1 MNQIIDERRMNWL
14 WIDNEVV
21 DRFGPQIGAY
31 GLAVYAVLA
40 RFADNR
46 TRVAFPAA
54 STIAVLLKLSRNTV
68 LTAIKSLE
76 STEPP
81 LLTVT
86 TFGGGRNA
94 NTYTLNDLAPHK
106 QLPSPTPSKA
116 MSTPTNDNQPPPDLP
131 RSAPQAVVARQMNSS
146 YAPDEQHLRATRAGA
161 ARHMNSS
168 YAPDEQHLRATRAG
182 AARHMN
188 SSYAPHA
195 QELYSY
201 NYTHGTIPIEQDD
214 DDARAREHARANDDN
229 ALSSSS
235 SSSPSS
241 PSLESSSFQPPV
253 LETWEDLEGEYGVE
267 LVRQAVEAAPDDKRN
282 SLKYVAGILK
292 NWRREGADQ
301 RRNRRKRSDPFA
313 HDAGQAGGAE
323 EVCAP
328 DGADLPA
335 ADPPPPPAPSS
346 AWQVVV
352 EQIALGVPKSAAFS
366 LRNSTSDAR
375 LENSTL
381 IVEATDKQIATWL
394 ENRLGRAI
402 KETWNRCHP
411 GLPVT
416 QVVVTKCDDAN

>member
-1 MNQIIDERRMNWL
+1 MN
-14 WIDNEVV
+14 
-21 DRFGPQIGAY
+21 G
-31 GLAVYAVLA
+31 
-40 RFADNR
+40 
-46 TRVAFPAA
+46 
-54 STIAVLLKLSRNTV
+54 SR
-68 LTAIKSLE
+68 SPR
-76 STEPP
+76 EP
-81 LLTVT
+81 
-86 TFGGGRNA
+86 
-94 NTYTLNDLAPHK
+94 
-106 QLPSPTPSKA
+106 
-116 MSTPTNDNQPPPDLP
+116 
-131 RSAPQAVVARQMNSS
+131 
-146 YAPDEQHLRATRAGA
+146 
-161 ARHMNSS
+161 
-168 YAPDEQHLRATRAG
+168 
-182 AARHMN
+182 
-188 SSYAPHA
+188 
-195 QELYSY
+195 ELYSY
-201 NYTHGTIPIEQDD
+201 NYTHGTILIEQDDD

-241 PSLESSSFQPPV
+241 PPLESSSFQPPV

-335 ADPPPPPAPSS
+335 ADPPPPPAPLS

-352 EQIALGVPKSAAFS
+352 EQIALGVTRSTALS

>member
-1 MNQIIDERRMNWL
+1 MNQIIDERRTNWL

-46 TRVAFPAA
+46 TRVAFPAMP
-54 STIAVLLKLSRNTV
+54 TIAALLNVSKNTI

-86 TFGGGRNA
+86 VGGGRSA
-94 NTYTLNDLAPHK
+94 NTYTLNDLSPHK
-106 QLPSPTPSKA
+106 RLPSPTPQEAIADHTNGSRAPREGQPFTTRMAPLHHVKG
-116 MSTPTNDNQPPPDLP
+116 TPSP
-131 RSAPQAVVARQMNSS
+131 R
-146 YAPDEQHLRATRAGA
+146 EG
-161 ARHMNSS
+161 
-168 YAPDEQHLRATRAG
+168 
-182 AARHMN
+182 
-188 SSYAPHA
+188 
-195 QELYSY
+195 ELYSY

-241 PSLESSSFQPPV
+241 PSLESSSSQPPV

>member
-1 MNQIIDERRMNWL
+1 MDQ
-14 WIDNEVV
+14 
-21 DRFGPQIGAY
+21 FGPQIGAY

-40 RFADNR
+40 RFADSR

-116 MSTPTNDNQPPPDLP
+116 MGTPTNDNQPPPDLP

-168 YAPDEQHLRATRAG
+168 YAP
-182 AARHMN
+182 
-188 SSYAPHA
+188 HA
-195 QELYSY
+195 QEQYSY
-201 NYTHGTIPIEQDD
+201 NNTHITIPIEQDD

-241 PSLESSSFQPPV
+241 PSLESSSSQPPV
-253 LETWEDLEGEYGVE
+253 LETWEDL
-267 LVRQAVEAAPDDKRN
+267 
-282 SLKYVAGILK
+282 
-292 NWRREGADQ
+292 
-301 RRNRRKRSDPFA
+301 
-313 HDAGQAGGAE
+313 
-323 EVCAP
+323 
-328 DGADLPA
+328 
-335 ADPPPPPAPSS
+335 
-346 AWQVVV
+346 
-352 EQIALGVPKSAAFS
+352 
-366 LRNSTSDAR
+366 
-375 LENSTL
+375 
-381 IVEATDKQIATWL
+381 
-394 ENRLGRAI
+394 
-402 KETWNRCHP
+402 
-411 GLPVT
+411 
-416 QVVVTKCDDAN
+416 

>member
-1 MNQIIDERRMNWL
+1 MDQIVDERRTNWL

-46 TRVAFPAA
+46 TRVAFPAVP
-54 STIAVLLKLSRNTV
+54 TIAVLLRISRNTI

-86 TFGGGRNA
+86 VGGGRSA
-94 NTYTLNDLAPHK
+94 NTYTLNDLSPHK
-106 QLPSPTPSKA
+106 RLPSPTPQEAIADHTNGSRAPREGQPFTTRMAPLRHVKG
-116 MSTPTNDNQPPPDLP
+116 TPSPHEGQPFTTRMAPLHHVKGTPSP
-131 RSAPQAVVARQMNSS
+131 R
-146 YAPDEQHLRATRAGA
+146 EG
-161 ARHMNSS
+161 
-168 YAPDEQHLRATRAG
+168 
-182 AARHMN
+182 
-188 SSYAPHA
+188 
-195 QELYSY
+195 ELYSY

-241 PSLESSSFQPPV
+241 PSLESSSSQPPV
-253 LETWEDLEGEYGVE
+253 LDTWEDLEGEYGVE

-328 DGADLPA
+328 DGA
-335 ADPPPPPAPSS
+335 
-346 AWQVVV
+346 
-352 EQIALGVPKSAAFS
+352 
-366 LRNSTSDAR
+366 
-375 LENSTL
+375 
-381 IVEATDKQIATWL
+381 
-394 ENRLGRAI
+394 
-402 KETWNRCHP
+402 
-411 GLPVT
+411 
-416 QVVVTKCDDAN
+416 